1 MKKDGTGHSNPEESD
16 LCRSATYPTST
27 KETIDLMEN
36 LHEFVE
42 KVHDQ
47 QEKQAKNKKRGHG
60 NPAGQLPTK
69 QHGTQK

>member
-1 MKKDGTGHSNPEESD
+1 
-16 LCRSATYPTST
+16 
-27 KETIDLMEN
+27 MEN

-42 KVHDQ
+42 KVHDK
-47 QEKQAKNKKRGHG
+47 QEKDDRNRKRGKG